1 VTAAAAEVAPYW
13 APNPRLSLEPIMSL
27 ARRALVVLALV
38 AGLAAAAPALAD
50 QSPVFAVDGVA
61 IKGYDP
67 VAYFTDKKP
76 VKGSPAFSFDWMGAK
91 WLFASAAHRDTFAAA
106 PEKYAPRYG
115 GYCAYGVS
123 QGYAV
128 KIEPDAWTVRD
139 GKLYLNYDKSIQKTW
154 EKDIP
159 GYIATADKKWPG
171 VLK

>member
-1 VTAAAAEVAPYW
+1 MRIVRQFLAALLLAGFAAAT
-13 APNPRLSLEPIMSL
+13 
-27 ARRALVVLALV
+27 
-38 AGLAAAAPALAD
+38 GAPALAAE
-50 QSPVFAVDGVA
+50 PPIYAVKGLA

-76 VKGSPAFSFDWMGAK
+76 VEGKPEFAYDWMGAK
-91 WLFASAAHRDTFAAA
+91 WLFASAEHRDAFAKEPA
-106 PEKYAPRYG
+106 KYAPQYG

-128 KIEPDAWTVRD
+128 KIEPDVWTVLD
-139 GKLYLNYDKSIQKTW
+139 GKLYLNYDKGVQTTW

-159 GYIATADKKWPG
+159 GYIATADKKWPA